1 MAEYQI
7 LYWDEVPYGVRAFE
21 DKKRVSKHLPPKFM
35 KVIGVL
41 CMVTGR
47 NSQSDFQKGF
57 VWGARLSRV
66 GTAEQVAQQV
76 HDEIIAA
83 YPPSRLVDIVRQYK
97 NIQKGKT
104 ENQAVDRKA

>member
-7 LYWDEVPYGVRAFE
+7 LYWDDVPYGVRAFE
-21 DKKRVSKHLPPKFM
+21 DKKRVSKQLPPKFM

-47 NSQSDFQKGF
+47 NSQADFQKGF
-57 VWGARLSRV
+57 VWGPRLSRE

-76 HDEIIAA
+76 RDETIAA
-83 YPPSRLVDIVRQYK
+83 YPPSRLVQIVREYK
-97 NIQKGKT
+97 NAQVAKT
-104 ENQAVDRKA
+104 EIPSRNS